1 MARKGKPAADD
12 SPSEDIVSVAAPTGP
27 IVVRNKALVFVS
39 HDSRDS
45 EIAEAFA
52 NLLSDVSVGTLK
64 TFRSSDNAG
73 TSGIAFGDE
82 WYAAIVSKLGEASDV
97 VALLTTTSI
106 DRPWILYEAGIAAGR
121 LNTRVIG
128 VAIGIPLSKAVTG
141 PFSQFQNSANDEQS
155 LTKLMLQLLQ
165 RNPDAAPRPE
175 TVTMHVKA
183 FREKISGILQAKGNG
198 AGNTPPSEGENIA
211 KQVEEIKG
219 LLRDL
224 PDRVGDR
231 ASVVVHG
238 DGSKVRRV
246 SPRAMEEIAFGK
258 AFHRFKNGGALA
270 FLAIL
275 SVLKDDAPW
284 LYEPGREFY
293 RLATSRSRVGIENAA
308 LQMHELIEFSM
319 RGPLREFVDND
330 ETLYRA
336 HRLLHEVIER
346 VVAERAQPMR
356 SSAKE

>member
-1 MARKGKPAADD
+1 
-12 SPSEDIVSVAAPTGP
+12 
-27 IVVRNKALVFVS
+27 
-39 HDSRDS
+39 
-45 EIAEAFA
+45 
-52 NLLSDVSVGTLK
+52 
-64 TFRSSDNAG
+64 
-73 TSGIAFGDE
+73 
-82 WYAAIVSKLGEASDV
+82 
-97 VALLTTTSI
+97 
-106 DRPWILYEAGIAAGR
+106 
-121 LNTRVIG
+121 
-128 VAIGIPLSKAVTG
+128 
-141 PFSQFQNSANDEQS
+141 
-155 LTKLMLQLLQ
+155 
-165 RNPDAAPRPE
+165 
-175 TVTMHVKA
+175 
-183 FREKISGILQAKGNG
+183 
-198 AGNTPPSEGENIA
+198 
-211 KQVEEIKG
+211 
-219 LLRDL
+219 
-224 PDRVGDR
+224 
-231 ASVVVHG
+231 
-238 DGSKVRRV
+238 
-246 SPRAMEEIAFGK
+246 MEEIAFGK